1 MGFRRKRARA
11 IRRSTLQMILEAS
24 RDSLPNEFAAVLRAE
39 EGVVTEIMPLPG
51 SFSGETGAILPLHML
66 PIDFSVVGS
75 VHSHP
80 SGVAEPSPAD
90 LQLFHYFGYLH
101 IIVGYPYDEGS
112 WRAWDHRGGPYPLGV
127 VD

>member
-11 IRRSTLQMILEAS
+11 IRRETLEMILAAS
-24 RDSLPNEFAAVLRAE
+24 RDTYPNEFAAVLRAD

-51 SFSGETGAILPLHML
+51 TRFGEDSALLTLHML
-66 PIDFSVVGS
+66 PVDFSVVGS

-80 SGVAEPSPAD
+80 SGVPEPSGAD
-90 LQLFHYFGYLH
+90 LDLFNYFGYLH
-101 IIVGYPYDEGS
+101 IIVGAPYTMDS
-112 WRAWDHRGGPYPLGV
+112 WRAWDHNGEPYPLEV